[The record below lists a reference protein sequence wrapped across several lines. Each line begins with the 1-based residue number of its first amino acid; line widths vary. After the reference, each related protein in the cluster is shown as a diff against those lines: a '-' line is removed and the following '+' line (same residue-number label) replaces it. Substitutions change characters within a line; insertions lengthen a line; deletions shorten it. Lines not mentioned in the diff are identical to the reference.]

1 MPPRKFD
8 SPRGILDIASGEKQ
22 FNLSRYHPSEELGFF
37 VEHYWIVE
45 WDLRGQ
51 PNHQQETLPH
61 PSIHIIVE
69 RERSEV
75 VGVVE
80 GKYTRILEGLGWVF
94 GIKFWPGGFY
104 PFFNAPISDLTNR
117 VVQLSEVFG
126 ESSTVLG
133 KIVPSSP
140 IGEQQVNLAEEW
152 LRARHSV
159 RDKNVALIRKIVD
172 QIATDPNITKVDDLL
187 PTVDMSKRTLQR
199 LFSRY
204 VGVSAKWIIQRYRL
218 HEAIEKIDHHRPI
231 NWAKLAIDLGYYD
244 QAHFIKH
251 FKKFVGRS
259 PDEYA
264 RSLDKKISDEQG

>member
-8 SPRGILDIASGEKQ
+8 SPRGILDFASGEKQ
-22 FNLSRYHPSEELGFF
+22 FHFSRYHPSEELSFF
-37 VEHYWIVE
+37 IEHYWIVE
-45 WDLRGQ
+45 WDLRDQ
-51 PNHQQETLPH
+51 PNHQQESLPH

-69 RERSEV
+69 SDRSEV

-80 GKYTRILEGLGWVF
+80 GKYTRMLKGSGWVF

-104 PFFNAPISDLTNR
+104 PFFNAPVCDLTNHI
-117 VVQLSEVFG
+117 VPLSKVFG
-126 ESSTVLG
+126 GGSTVFG
-133 KIVPSSP
+133 KIVPVSP
-140 IGEQQVNLAEEW
+140 IGELQVKLAEEW
-152 LRARHSV
+152 LRARHPV
-159 RDKNVALIRKIVD
+159 RDQNIELIRKIVD
-172 QIATDPNITKVDDLL
+172 QIATDASITKVDDLL
-187 PTVDMSKRTLQR
+187 ATVEMSKRTLQR

-218 HEAIEKIDHHRPI
+218 HEAIEKIDHTRPI
-231 NWAKLAIDLGYYD
+231 DWANLALDLGYYD

-264 RSLDKKISDEQG
+264 RGQENKASD